1 MTRTSQR
8 KAVGDTVSERRP
20 SVSKVSAFLHENNL
34 PLKVRL
40 PCDARGKPSPRV
52 KWYRERGASRI
63 EVSDSPTLVLKQVR
77 TVLFTTR
84 NLLRSIT
91 LCIIWIHAARSH
103 LALTYGYSQIT
114 AADTGVYTCVAVNL
128 VGVAVRNYTVTV
140 DQLGPAGTGG
150 PAQEKQPA
158 LTGGPENTTVQ
169 QGDTARLECVVR

>member
-1 MTRTSQR
+1 MVPGTWSLQDR
-8 KAVGDTVSERRP
+8 G
-20 SVSKVSAFLHENNL
+20 L
-34 PLKVRL
+34 RL
-40 PCDARGKPSPRV
+40 ANSCVEAG
-52 KWYRERGASRI
+52 
-63 EVSDSPTLVLKQVR
+63 